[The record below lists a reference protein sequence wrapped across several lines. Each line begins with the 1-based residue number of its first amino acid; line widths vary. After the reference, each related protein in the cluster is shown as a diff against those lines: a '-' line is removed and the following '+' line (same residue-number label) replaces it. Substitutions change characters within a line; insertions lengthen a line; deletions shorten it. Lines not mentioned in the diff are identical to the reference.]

1 MGPCILTNFNFRV
14 VQIASI
20 VQRVVFRIVL
30 TFFCDFYCPLYG
42 CAVQTPVLL
51 AFFCVIASST
61 ASPALSPIGPVT
73 PPQSAAAAV
82 TLVSARLPAQV
93 PPEVPKSPF
102 LHPAYPTT
110 SSPSPTPVTLSS
122 APSCTLLDCH
132 LVNIKLLKI
141 KLRTSLQVGIFLYI
155 CSRNMPSLL

>member
-1 MGPCILTNFNFRV
+1 M
-14 VQIASI
+14 

-30 TFFCDFYCPLYG
+30 TFIFDFYCPLDG
-42 CAVQTPVLL
+42 CAVLTPVLL
-51 AFFCVIASST
+51 AFFCVIAPST
-61 ASPALSPIGPVT
+61 ASQALSPIDPVT
-73 PPQSAAAAV
+73 PPQSASSAV
-82 TLVSARLPAQV
+82 ALY
-93 PPEVPKSPF
+93 PPGCPPKRRQRCQKSPF

-110 SSPSPTPVTLSS
+110 SLPSPTPVTLTS
-122 APSCTLLDCH
+122 AQSCILLDCH